1 MNTHDREH
9 EEGLQAQAEAAERQ
23 QLPPGANPAVDQY
36 RLVLRALRRPLVDA
50 LPADFAARVARRV
63 LFAEERGTMEDW
75 MVTGLMLAMAG
86 GALYY
91 LQPYFAQLFAAF
103 DLKLPQLPAPL
114 LFAAA
119 VAVVVAWAVEQ
130 GVERFGH
137 RH

>member
-23 QLPPGANPAVDQY
+23 QLPPGTNPAVDQY
-36 RLVLRALRRPLVDA
+36 RLVLRALRRPLAVA

-91 LQPYFAQLFAAF
+91 LQPILAKVVTAIHVP
-103 DLKLPQLPAPL
+103 LPSLPAPL
-114 LFAAA
+114 LVAAA
-119 VAVVVAWAVEQ
+119 VAVLAAWATEHALA
-130 GVERFGH
+130 RK
-137 RH
+137 

>member
-36 RLVLRALRRPLVDA
+36 RLVLRALRRPLADA

-75 MVTGLMLAMAG
+75 MVTVLMLAMAG

-91 LQPYFAQLFAAF
+91 LQPILAKVVAAIHVP
-103 DLKLPQLPAPL
+103 LPTLPAPL
-114 LFAAA
+114 LIAAA
-119 VAVVVAWAVEQ
+119 VAVFAAWAAE
-130 GVERFGH
+130 H
-137 RH
+137 ALAKK